1 MQTIALFALL
11 MPTVTAMETPV
22 PSLTVQQDPP
32 LQVWLSRQ
40 DNLDF
45 GDRVRVYVR
54 AEEDGHLVVFHAD
67 PEGRIRVLFPIDPYE
82 DDFIRGG
89 RDFEIRDRRN
99 REAIR
104 TAEEVGYGTV
114 YVAFSKDPFRYG
126 EFSRGDHWDYRS
138 FDDYEITDDADA
150 VLTQIAQ
157 RMAVG
162 SSFIYET
169 DSYYLN
175 PPAAYT
181 RAYRSYRSN
190 YYGRHDH
197 NYGLGIR
204 IGFGF
209 GGPRYYGW
217 PLHPYGRYSYLG
229 VGYGY
234 DPYYYDPF
242 YYDPFYYDPFYFG
255 FGYRGFSGGSYY
267 GPSYAYWPRYY
278 SGSSVVRVNYNY
290 TTRNRPVIASTY
302 RDRRL
307 APSRVAAGAQR
318 RTTVA
323 RAQPRRASTVIAR
336 RTRTGATGNA
346 AVRRRSTPTRATG
359 SATVARGDRRTTGS
373 SVDTRRRTASRAVT
387 GTTPSQGERRTTRQR
402 RPTTGGNVRRTTP
415 KRSSA
420 GAAEPVRRYR
430 VAPRPSAR
438 VTQSGRVQ
446 APSRPAPQRR
456 AAPPSSR
463 STTSQARPQ
472 TSSSGRRAT
481 PARSSTSRSLTQARP
496 QSSGG
501 RRATPQRSTATRSA
515 TRRSAP
521 QRSVTQRRAPSRSSV
536 SRPPPSRSSGRSA
549 ARSSGSSS
557 RSGSSVRRSSGGSR
571 GSAPPVR
578 TTSRRRRS

>member
-11 MPTVTAMETPV
+11 MPTLTAMETPP
-22 PSLTVQQDPP
+22 PSLSVQQDPP

-67 PEGRIRVLFPIDPYE
+67 SEGRIRVLFPIDPYQ
-82 DDFIRGG
+82 DDFVRGG
-89 RDFEIRDRRN
+89 RDFEIRDRQN
-99 REAIR
+99 REAIQ

-114 YVAFSKDPFRYG
+114 YVAFSEDPFRYG

-138 FDDYEITDDADA
+138 FDDYEIAGDADA

-181 RAYRSYRSN
+181 HAYRTYRSN

-204 IGFGF
+204 IGFSF

-217 PLHPYGRYSYLG
+217 PGRYSYWR

-234 DPYYYDPF
+234 DPFYYDPF

-255 FGYRGFSGGSYY
+255 FGYRGFYRGSYY
-267 GPSYAYWPRYY
+267 GPSYYYGSRYY
-278 SGSSVVRVNYNY
+278 YGSSVARVNYNY
-290 TTRNRPVIASTY
+290 TSRNRPVVGSTY

-307 APSRVAAGAQR
+307 TPSGILAGAR
-318 RTTVA
+318 RGTPVT

-336 RTRTGATGNA
+336 RT
-346 AVRRRSTPTRATG
+346 PTRATG
-359 SATVARGDRRTTGS
+359 NATVGGGGRRTTGS
-373 SVDTRRRTASRAVT
+373 SADARRRTAGQAVT
-387 GTTPSQGERRTTRQR
+387 GTTPNQGERRAVPQR
-402 RPTTGGNVRRTTP
+402 SPTTGGNVRRATP
-415 KRSSA
+415 RRSSA
-420 GAAEPVRRYR
+420 SAAEPVRRYR

-438 VTQSGRVQ
+438 GTQSGRVQ
-446 APSRPAPQRR
+446 APSRPQPQRR

-463 STTSQARPQ
+463 SATSQTRPQ
-472 TSSSGRRAT
+472 SSSSGRRAT
-481 PARSSTSRSLTQARP
+481 PARSTTSRSPVQARP

-501 RRATPQRSTATRSA
+501 RRATPRRSTTTRSA

-521 QRSVTQRRAPSRSSV
+521 QRSATQRRAPSRSSV
-536 SRPPPSRSSGRSA
+536 SRPPPSRRRGRSA

-571 GSAPPVR
+571 GSATPVR
-578 TTSRRRRS
+578 TASRRRRS

>member
-11 MPTVTAMETPV
+11 MPTVTAMETPA

-54 AEEDGHLVVFHAD
+54 AEDDGHLVVFHAD

-89 RDFEIRDRRN
+89 RDFEIRDRKN

-138 FDDYEITDDADA
+138 FDDYEIAGDADA

-181 RAYRSYRSN
+181 RAYGSYRSN

-204 IGFGF
+204 IGFSF

-217 PLHPYGRYSYLG
+217 PLHPYGRYSYLR
-229 VGYGY
+229 VGYG
-234 DPYYYDPF
+234 YDPF
-242 YYDPFYYDPFYFG
+242 YYDPFYYDPFG
-255 FGYRGFSGGSYY
+255 FGYGGFYRGSYY
-267 GPSYAYWPRYY
+267 GPSYAYWPSYY
-278 SGSSVVRVNYNY
+278 SGSSGVRVNFNY
-290 TTRNRPVIASTY
+290 TIRNRPVVASTY
-302 RDRRL
+302 RDRRQ
-307 APSRVAAGAQR
+307 APSRVSAGAR
-318 RTTVA
+318 RQTTVA

-336 RTRTGATGNA
+336 RT
-346 AVRRRSTPTRATG
+346 PTRATG
-359 SATVARGDRRTTGS
+359 SATVARGGRRTTGS
-373 SVDTRRRTASRAVT
+373 SVDARRRTAGRAVT

-402 RPTTGGNVRRTTP
+402 PPATSGNVRRATP

-420 GAAEPVRRYR
+420 SAAEPVRRYR

-446 APSRPAPQRR
+446 PPSRPQPQRR
-456 AAPPSSR
+456 ATPASSR
-463 STTSQARPQ
+463 STTSRARPQ
-472 TSSSGRRAT
+472 TTSNGRRAT

-501 RRATPQRSTATRSA
+501 RRASPQRSTATRSV
-515 TRRSAP
+515 TRRSTP

-549 ARSSGSSS
+549 VRSSGSSS
-557 RSGSSVRRSSGGSR
+557 RSGSSVRRSSSGSR

>member
-11 MPTVTAMETPV
+11 MPTMTAMETPT
-22 PSLTVQQDPP
+22 PSLTVRQDPP

-40 DNLDF
+40 DNLNF

-54 AEEDGHLVVFHAD
+54 AEDDGHLVVLHAD
-67 PEGRIRVLFPIDPYE
+67 PEGRIRVLFPIDPYV

-89 RDFEIRDRRN
+89 RDFEIRGRQN

-138 FDDYEITDDADA
+138 FDDYEIAGDADA

-181 RAYRSYRSN
+181 RAYRSYRSS

-204 IGFGF
+204 IGFSF
-209 GGPRYYGW
+209 GGPSYYGW
-217 PLHPYGRYSYLG
+217 PFHRYSRYSYLRI
-229 VGYGY
+229 GYYG
-234 DPYYYDPF
+234 YDPF

-255 FGYRGFSGGSYY
+255 FGYRGFYGGSYY
-267 GPSYAYWPRYY
+267 GPSYSYWPSYY
-278 SGSSVVRVNYNY
+278 SGNSVVRVNYNY
-290 TTRNRPVIASTY
+290 TTRNRPVVASTY
-302 RDRRL
+302 RDRRQTR
-307 APSRVAAGAQR
+307 SGVSAGVR
-318 RTTVA
+318 RTTPVP
-323 RAQPRRASTVIAR
+323 RAQPRRASTAIAR
-336 RTRTGATGNA
+336 RT
-346 AVRRRSTPTRATG
+346 STRATG
-359 SATVARGDRRTTGS
+359 SAAVGGRRTTGS
-373 SVDTRRRTASRAVT
+373 SVDARRRTAGRAAS
-387 GTTPSQGERRTTRQR
+387 GTTPNQGERRTVPQR
-402 RPTTGGNVRRTTP
+402 SPTTGGNVRRTTP

-420 GAAEPVRRYR
+420 SGAEPARRYR

-446 APSRPAPQRR
+446 APSRPRPQRR
-456 AAPPSSR
+456 AGPPSSR
-463 STTSQARPQ
+463 SATSPAHPQ
-472 TSSSGRRAT
+472 TSSNGRRAT
-481 PARSSTSRSLTQARP
+481 PARGSTSRSLIQARP

-521 QRSVTQRRAPSRSSV
+521 QRSATQRRAPSRSSV
-536 SRPPPSRSSGRSA
+536 SRPPRSTSSRGSA

-557 RSGSSVRRSSGGSR
+557 RSGSSVRRSTGGSR
-571 GSAPPVR
+571 GSSPPAR

>member
-11 MPTVTAMETPV
+11 MPTVTAMETPA
-22 PSLTVQQDPP
+22 PAATVQQDPP

-54 AEEDGHLVVFHAD
+54 VEEDGHLVVLHAD

-190 YYGRHDH
+190 YYGRYDH

-204 IGFGF
+204 IGFSF

-217 PLHPYGRYSYLG
+217 PLHPYGRYSYLR
-229 VGYGY
+229 VGYYG
-234 DPYYYDPF
+234 YDPF

-255 FGYRGFSGGSYY
+255 FGYRGFYRGSYY
-267 GPSYAYWPRYY
+267 GPSYAYWPSYY
-278 SGSSVVRVNYNY
+278 SGNSVVRVNYKY
-290 TTRNRPVIASTY
+290 TIRNRPVVASTY

-307 APSRVAAGAQR
+307 APSGVLAGAR
-318 RTTVA
+318 RTTPVT
-323 RAQPRRASTVIAR
+323 RAQPRRASTVVAR
-336 RTRTGATGNA
+336 R
-346 AVRRRSTPTRATG
+346 TPTRATG
-359 SATVARGDRRTTGS
+359 SATVGGRRTTGS
-373 SVDTRRRTASRAVT
+373 SVDARRRTAGREVT
-387 GTTPSQGERRTTRQR
+387 GTPLNQGERRTVQQRQ
-402 RPTTGGNVRRTTP
+402 PTTGGNVRRTTP
-415 KRSSA
+415 SSRRASPTVGTPSQRRSTVQPPATRRRSSA
-420 GAAEPVRRYR
+420 SATEPVRRYR

-438 VTQSGRVQ
+438 VTESGRVQ
-446 APSRPAPQRR
+446 ATSRPQPQRR

-463 STTSQARPQ
+463 SATSQARPQ
-472 TSSSGRRAT
+472 TSSGGRRAT
-481 PARSSTSRSLTQARP
+481 PARSSTYRSPIQARL

-501 RRATPQRSTATRSA
+501 RRATPQRSAT
-515 TRRSAP
+515 TRSAP
-521 QRSVTQRRAPSRSSV
+521 QRSVTRRSAPSRSSV

-549 ARSSGSSS
+549 VRSSGSSS

-571 GSAPPVR
+571 GSAAPVR

>member
-11 MPTVTAMETPV
+11 MPTLTAMETPATT
-22 PSLTVQQDPP
+22 PTVQQDPA
-32 LQVWLSRQ
+32 LQVWLSGQ
-40 DNLDF
+40 DKLDF

-54 AEEDGHLVVFHAD
+54 VEQDGHLVVFHAD

-89 RDFEIRDRRN
+89 RDFEIRDRQN

-104 TAEEVGYGTV
+104 TAEEIGYGTV

-138 FDDYEITDDADA
+138 FDDYEIAGDADADA

-190 YYGRHDH
+190 YYSRHNH
-197 NYGLGIR
+197 HYGLGIR
-204 IGFGF
+204 IGFSF
-209 GGPRYYGW
+209 GGPSYYGW
-217 PLHPYGRYSYLG
+217 PFHRYSRYSYLR
-229 VGYGY
+229 VGYYGY
-234 DPYYYDPF
+234 DPFYYDPF

-255 FGYRGFSGGSYY
+255 FGYRGFYGGSYY
-267 GPSYAYWPRYY
+267 GPSYAYWPSYY
-278 SGSSVVRVNYNY
+278 SGSSVVRVNYKY
-290 TTRNRPVIASTY
+290 TIRNRPVVGSTY
-302 RDRRL
+302 RDRRQ
-307 APSRVAAGAQR
+307 APSGVLAGGR
-318 RTTVA
+318 RTTPVA
-323 RAQPRRASTVIAR
+323 RAQPRRASTAVAR
-336 RTRTGATGNA
+336 T
-346 AVRRRSTPTRATG
+346 TPTRATG
-359 SATVARGDRRTTGS
+359 SATVGGRRTTGS
-373 SVDTRRRTASRAVT
+373 SVDARRRTAGRAVT
-387 GTTPSQGERRTTRQR
+387 GTPLNQGERRMVPQR
-402 RPTTGGNVRRTTP
+402 SPTTGGNVRRATP

-420 GAAEPVRRYR
+420 SAAEPARRYR

-446 APSRPAPQRR
+446 APSRPQPQRR

-463 STTSQARPQ
+463 SATSQARPQ

-481 PARSSTSRSLTQARP
+481 PARSSTSRSPIQARP

-521 QRSVTQRRAPSRSSV
+521 QRSATQRRAPSRSSV
-536 SRPPPSRSSGRSA
+536 SRPARSSSSGRSA
-549 ARSSGSSS
+549 VRSSGSSS
-557 RSGSSVRRSSGGSR
+557 RTGSSVRRSSGGSR
-571 GSAPPVR
+571 GSAAPAR